1 MTETFYFDG
10 QFNGLPNNE
19 RMVFMANVN
28 GTGTVFNLPN
38 FAGQLYAAT
47 PAVTPF
53 LNLIRDKAVKTDNF
67 QFSTGVEYS
76 HAAATQPAIS
86 ETASLTAPTAISYV
100 RSQNTN
106 VTQIFHERVSV
117 SYAKQSSAGR
127 LAGVSGMGDE
137 AAVMNELDFQTAR
150 ALEKIARDVEYT
162 FLNGT
167 YQLAAN
173 AGQANKT
180 RGMLAAA
187 GTVIDCENAAL
198 SQDFLKA
205 AFKSAYNA
213 GADFTE
219 MVLVC
224 GSDIKQRITDLYG
237 SQWGFALPPT
247 RNIGGVNVTQ
257 IETDFGMVSVLLS
270 RFMPDGVLLGAD
282 ISCVRPVE
290 QDVPDKGNFFRE
302 PLAKNGASEEYQI
315 FGQIGLD
322 HGPAWKHFKI
332 VNIGAAAQ
340 A

>member
-1 MTETFYFDG
+1 
-10 QFNGLPNNE
+10 
-19 RMVFMANVN
+19 MANVN
-28 GTGTVFNLPN
+28 GMGTVFNLPN
-38 FAGQLYAAT
+38 FAGQLYTAT

-53 LNLIRDKAVKTDNF
+53 LNLIRGNAVKTDNF
-67 QFSTGVEYS
+67 QFATGVEYS
-76 HAAATQPAIS
+76 HQAAAQPAIS

-106 VTQIFHERVSV
+106 VTQIFQERVSV
-117 SYAKQSSAGR
+117 SYAKQSSGGR
-127 LAGVSGMGDE
+127 LSGVSSSMQGNC
-137 AAVMNELDFQTAR
+137 APNELDFQTAR
-150 ALEKIARDVEYT
+150 ALEKMARDVEYT

-187 GTVIDCENAAL
+187 GTVIDCANAAL
-198 SQDFLKA
+198 TQDFLKA
-205 AFKSAYNA
+205 AFKDAYNA

-247 RNIGGVNVTQ
+247 RNIGGINVTQ

-270 RFMPDGVLLGAD
+270 RFMPNGVLLGAD

-302 PLAKNGASEEYQI
+302 ELAKTGASEEYQL

-332 VNIGAAAQ
+332 VNIGSGSQ
-340 A
+340 S

>member
-1 MTETFYFDG
+1 
-10 QFNGLPNNE
+10 
-19 RMVFMANVN
+19 MANVN

-38 FAGQLYAAT
+38 FAGQLYSAT

-53 LNLIRDKAVKTDNF
+53 LNLIRGNVVKTDNF

-76 HAAATQPAIS
+76 HQAASQPAIS
-86 ETASLTAPTAISYV
+86 ENASLTAPTAISYV

-106 VTQIFHERVSV
+106 VTQIFHEKVSV
-117 SYAKQSSAGR
+117 TYAKQSSGGR
-127 LAGVSGMGDE
+127 LSGVSSSLDQNC
-137 AAVMNELDFQTAR
+137 APNELDFQTAR
-150 ALEKIARDVEYT
+150 AIEKIARDIEYT
-162 FLNGT
+162 FINGT

-173 AGQANKT
+173 SSQANKT

-198 SQDFLKA
+198 SQDFLKSA
-205 AFKSAYNA
+205 YKSAYNA
-213 GADFTE
+213 GADFTN

-224 GSDIKQRITDLYG
+224 GSDIKQRITDIYG

-257 IETDFGMVSVLLS
+257 IETDFGTVSVLLS

-302 PLAKNGASEEYQI
+302 PLSKTGAAEEYQI

-322 HGPAWKHFKI
+322 HGPGWKHFKI
-332 VNIGAAAQ
+332 VNIGTAQ
-340 A
+340 SN

>member
-1 MTETFYFDG
+1 M
-10 QFNGLPNNE
+10 
-19 RMVFMANVN
+19 MANVKV
-28 GTGTVFNLPN
+28 TGTVFNLPN
-38 FAGQLYAAT
+38 YAGQLYTAT

-53 LNLIRDKAVKTDNF
+53 LNLIRGNAVKTDNF

-76 HAAATQPAIS
+76 HEAAAQPAIS
-86 ETASLTAPTAISYV
+86 ENASLTAPTAVSYV

-106 VTQIFHERVSV
+106 VTQIFHEKVSV
-117 SYAKQSSAGR
+117 SYAKQSSGGR
-127 LAGVSGMGDE
+127 LSGVSDSYDGN
-137 AAVMNELDFQTAR
+137 AAPNELDFQTAR
-150 ALEKIARDVEYT
+150 ALEKMARDVEYT
-162 FLNGT
+162 FINGT

-173 AGQANKT
+173 ANQANKT

-187 GTVIDCENAAL
+187 GTVIDCENAKL

-205 AFKSAYNA
+205 AYKSAYDA
-213 GADFTE
+213 GADFSE

-224 GSDIKQRITDLYG
+224 GSDIKQTITDIYG

-247 RNIGGVNVTQ
+247 RNIGGINVTQ
-257 IETDFGMVSVLLS
+257 IETDFGLVSVLLS
-270 RFMPDGVLLGAD
+270 RFMPAGVLLGAD

-302 PLAKNGASEEYQI
+302 PLSKTGAAEEYQI

-332 VNIGAAAQ
+332 VNISC
-340 A
+340 